1 MANIAS
7 VLKDEI
13 ARVARKELRVETEK
27 LKKASGQYRADIAAL
42 KRRVADLERQVS
54 RLEKAAAKHAV
65 VPATPA
71 TGSTRV
77 RFSAEGLSK
86 HRQRLGLSA
95 VDLGILL
102 GVSGQT
108 IYNWEA
114 GKSQPR
120 TEQKVAI
127 AGIRALGKRDTAL
140 RLAELQCGT
149 S

>member
-1 MANIAS
+1 MPNIAS

-13 ARVARKELRVETEK
+13 ARVARKELRAETEK
-27 LKKASGQYRADIAAL
+27 LKKASAQYRSDIAAL

-54 RLEKAAAKHAV
+54 RFEREVAKTAV
-65 VPATPA
+65 VRATPINA
-71 TGSTRV
+71 STRV

-86 HRQRLGLSA
+86 QRQRIGLSA
-95 VDLGILL
+95 ADLGILL

-120 TEQKVAI
+120 AEQKVAI
-127 AGIRALGKRDTAL
+127 SGIRAMGKRDVAL
-140 RLAELQCGT
+140 RLAELQSGT
-149 S
+149 A